1 MFASSCLMLAVY
13 ACSSLQTV
21 LSRCWAGCAVPEGV
35 SGKSSGTAVV
45 PEVTRC
51 GKVEGTR
58 SDGFVQG

>member
-1 MFASSCLMLAVY
+1 MLAVY
-13 ACSSLQTV
+13 ACSLLQTV

-58 SDGFVQG
+58 SDGFVHG